1 MFDFKTRSGSI
12 SIITL
17 INCFFAITNLTFC
30 GQNLQTRYKIRE
42 TYTAMKYFQQ
52 ISVKYLGLVRLVA
65 DKDKEI
71 SQILIDTLTTSAVHL
86 VDS

>member
-17 INCFFAITNLTFC
+17 INIFLAIINLPFC